1 MRIVELQ
8 TRPLTEAAPTPN
20 TIITEKDTIIAQQV
34 SASEAEL
41 YVTDEKGKVLKV
53 KGGGSSSGTAG
64 AGTTPALQD
73 VLTAGNELG
82 GKEIA
87 GELVVKDGATAADNY
102 TLSAK
107 KESLQY
113 GGYKQNGEYYTL
125 DVSRDGLVSASNVEV
140 NGNYMDTSFRADSKG
155 IDFKTDAPSH
165 AVGAG
170 FKASTEG
177 VLYEAWGSDSNG
189 LTLALNDSE
198 FKVELNQNGG
208 SADTLSLDI
217 NAGLS
222 SSKYYEPTKDEQYV
236 QKKYLDDKLAG
247 LSTGGGEKI
256 DVTVDRMYLTYA
268 GKLAVDI
275 TVNGIPGHKVTD
287 PNLFD
292 HSTFRMKVANV
303 GGGNVPAYFTFG
315 PTGNATIEKT
325 YVYANTGAV
334 KAHIEVVLPNS
345 TVDRWG
351 EPNPHGD
358 IFKQTWGF
366 FAYVPEAGMPFDKG
380 ARSMMT
386 YYGEVYDKRQS
397 GVVNFKLQDGKQ
409 STLIPSTE
417 EYKFFAFDADTF
429 KAEDPI
435 NSTYS
440 YLINNGIPIGSQ
452 DVQSGYILSDNRI
465 MPNPTPNQVTEW
477 ELTFKLGGEDASRIT
492 NILDYMVVVYDSENN
507 PLEHV
512 HFDFFNDST
521 GEVATARAKLTTIN
535 KFKNIVGNGRGF
547 KFGIKINRGILDLN
561 YDVKFE
567 LVNIKRTS
575 RALV

>member
-53 KGGGSSSGTAG
+53 KGGSSSSGTAG
-64 AGTTPALQD
+64 TGTAPALQE
-73 VLTAGNELG
+73 VLTAGNELA
-82 GKEIA
+82 GKEMK
-87 GELVVKDGATAADNY
+87 GELVVKDGDTATDNY

-107 KESLQY
+107 KESLRY
-113 GGYKQNGEYYTL
+113 EGYKQNGETYDL
-125 DVSRDGLVSASNVEV
+125 HVSKDGLIYSSNVEV
-140 NGNYMDTSFRADSKG
+140 NGNHMDASFRADSKSVH
-155 IDFKTDAPSH
+155 FNTDAPSH
-165 AVGAG
+165 EVGAE

-177 VLYEAWGSDSNG
+177 ILYQAWGSDSNG
-189 LTLALNDSE
+189 LALALNNSE

-236 QKKYLDDKLAG
+236 QKKYVDSLL
-247 LSTGGGEKI
+247 GGGKI

-275 TVNGIPGHKVTD
+275 TINGLSEVKMQD
-287 PNLFD
+287 PNLLEY
-292 HSTFRMKVANV
+292 STFRMKVATLT
-303 GGGNVPAYFTFG
+303 GSIQAHFTFG
-315 PTGNATIEKT
+315 PTGNATIKKT
-325 YVYANTGAV
+325 YEYRYTGTV
-334 KAHIEVVLPNS
+334 KAHIEAVLPPLA
-345 TVDRWG
+345 VDKWG
-351 EPNPHGD
+351 EPSPSKDVFN
-358 IFKQTWGF
+358 QTQGF
-366 FAYVPEAGMPFDKG
+366 FMYIPEAGMPFNEG
-380 ARSMMT
+380 VRSRMT
-386 YYGEVYDKRQS
+386 SYGEVYDKRQS

-429 KAEDPI
+429 KAEDPVD
-435 NSTYS
+435 SKYS
-440 YLINNGIPIGSQ
+440 YFINNGIPIGSQ

-477 ELTFKLGGEDASRIT
+477 DLTFKVSGENASVLVGGFAHRA
-492 NILDYMVVVYDSENN
+492 VVYDAENN
-507 PLEHV
+507 LI
-512 HFDFFNDST
+512 D
-521 GEVATARAKLTTIN
+521 EVYIDAYSNSNNEVTSVRAKLTTIN
-535 KFKNIVGNGRGF
+535 KFKNIVGDKRGF
-547 KFGIKINRGILDLN
+547 KFGIRINSESADSDI
-561 YDVKFE
+561 KFE

>member
-53 KGGGSSSGTAG
+53 KGGSSSSGTAG

-73 VLTAGNELG
+73 VLTAGNDLA
-82 GKEIA
+82 GKEIK
-87 GELVVKDGATAADNY
+87 GELVVKDGDTTTDNY

-107 KESLQY
+107 KESLRY
-113 GGYKQNGEYYTL
+113 EGYKQNGETYDL
-125 DVSRDGLVSASNVEV
+125 HVSKDGLIYSSNVEV
-140 NGNYMDTSFRADSKG
+140 NGNHMDASFRADSKG
-155 IDFKTDAPSH
+155 IEFNTDAPSH
-165 AVGAG
+165 EVGG
-170 FKASTEG
+170 QFKASTEG
-177 VLYEAWGSDSNG
+177 VLYQAWGSDSNG
-189 LTLALNDSE
+189 LTLALNNSE

-275 TVNGIPGHKVTD
+275 TINGLPGNKVPD
-287 PNLFD
+287 PNLFE
-292 HSTFRMKVANV
+292 HSTFRMKVATMSGSNQ
-303 GGGNVPAYFTFG
+303 AIFTFG

-325 YVYANTGAV
+325 YMYANTGTV
-334 KAHIEVVLPNS
+334 KAHIEAVLPNS
-345 TVDRWG
+345 AVDRWG
-351 EPNPHGD
+351 ETNPRKD
-358 IFKQTWGF
+358 IFNQTQGF
-366 FAYVPEAGMPFDKG
+366 FVYIPEAGMPFNNG
-380 ARSMMT
+380 VRSRMT
-386 YYGEVYDKRQS
+386 HYGEVYDKRQS
-397 GVVNFKLQDGKQ
+397 GVVNFKLQDGKK
-409 STLIPSTE
+409 STIVPSTE

-435 NSTYS
+435 DSTYS
-440 YLINNGIPIGSQ
+440 YFINNGIPIGSQ
-452 DVQSGYILSDNRI
+452 DVQSGYILSNNRI

-512 HFDFFNDST
+512 HFDFFNDSA

>member
-53 KGGGSSSGTAG
+53 KGGSSSSGTAG
-64 AGTTPALQD
+64 TGTAPALQE
-73 VLTAGNELG
+73 VLTAGNELA
-82 GKEIA
+82 GKEMK
-87 GELVVKDGATAADNY
+87 GELVVKDGDTTTDNY

-107 KESLQY
+107 KESLRY
-113 GGYKQNGEYYTL
+113 EGYKQNGETCDL
-125 DVSRDGLVSASNVEV
+125 LVSKDGLIYSSNVEV
-140 NGNYMDTSFRADSKG
+140 NGNHMDASFRADSKSVH
-155 IDFKTDAPSH
+155 FNTDAPSH
-165 AVGAG
+165 EVGAE

-177 VLYEAWGSDSNG
+177 ILYQTWGSDSNG
-189 LTLALNDSE
+189 LALALNNSE
-198 FKVELNQNGG
+198 FRVELNTTGN
-208 SADTLSLDI
+208 ADTLNLNI
-217 NAGLS
+217 NEGLS
-222 SSKYYEPTKDEQYV
+222 SSKYYEPTKDGQFV
-236 QKKYLDDKLAG
+236 QKKYVDDRLAG
-247 LSTGGGEKI
+247 LSTRGGEKI

-275 TVNGIPGHKVTD
+275 TVNGLPGHKVSD

-303 GGGNVPAYFTFG
+303 SGGNVPAYFTFG

-325 YVYANTGAV
+325 YTYANTGTV

-351 EPNPHGD
+351 ESNPRAD

-386 YYGEVYDKRQS
+386 YYGGVYDKRQS

-417 EYKFFAFDADTF
+417 EYRFFSFDADTF

-452 DVQSGYILSDNRI
+452 DVQSGYILSNNRI

-477 ELTFKLGGEDASRIT
+477 DLTFKVSGPDISTIT
-492 NILDYMVVVYDSENN
+492 TLSDYMVVVYDSENN

-512 HFDFFNDST
+512 HFDFYNNSD
-521 GEVATARAKLTTIN
+521 GETTTARAKLTTFN

-547 KFGIKINRGILDLN
+547 KFGIKINRGVLALN
-561 YDVKFE
+561 YDAKFE

>member
-53 KGGGSSSGTAG
+53 KGGSSSSGTAG
-64 AGTTPALQD
+64 AGTTPALQE
-73 VLTAGNELG
+73 VLTAGNELA
-82 GKEIA
+82 GKEIK
-87 GELVVKDGATAADNY
+87 GELVVKDGDTTTDNY

-107 KESLQY
+107 KESLRY
-113 GGYKQNGEYYTL
+113 EGYKQNGETYDL
-125 DVSRDGLVSASNVEV
+125 HVSKDGLIYSSNVEV
-140 NGNYMDTSFRADSKG
+140 NGNHMDASFRADSKSVH
-155 IDFKTDAPSH
+155 FNTDAPSH
-165 AVGAG
+165 EVGAE

-177 VLYEAWGSDSNG
+177 ILYQAWGSDSNG
-189 LTLALNDSE
+189 LALALNNSE
-198 FKVELNQNGG
+198 FKVELNQNGDV
-208 SADTLSLDI
+208 DTLSLDI

-268 GKLAVDI
+268 GKLAIDI

-292 HSTFRMKVANV
+292 HSTFRMKVAT
-303 GGGNVPAYFTFG
+303 GGGNIPAYFTFG

-325 YVYANTGAV
+325 YVYSNTGTV
-334 KAHIEVVLPNS
+334 KAHIEAVLPNN

-351 EPNPHGD
+351 ESNPRAD

-386 YYGEVYDKRQS
+386 HYGEVYDKRQS

-452 DVQSGYILSDNRI
+452 DVQSGYILSNNRI

-477 ELTFKLGGEDASRIT
+477 ELTFKLGGADVSKIPDL
-492 NILDYMVVVYDSENN
+492 LDYMVVVYDSENN

-575 RALV
+575 KALV

>member
-1 MRIVELQ
+1 MSDKKFKFKAV
-8 TRPLTEAAPTPN
+8 PLGGSAPTPGSTGN
-20 TIITEKDTIIAQQV
+20 ETYTLFAKQLTSTTFTPI
-34 SASEAEL
+34 
-41 YVTDEKGKVLKV
+41 VTDGNGKALEMVTSS
-53 KGGGSSSGTAG
+53 GGGG
-64 AGTTPALQD
+64 TPAPAVTPTLSQ
-73 VLTAGNELG
+73 VLSAGNTLD
-82 GKEIA
+82 GKEIS
-87 GELVVKDGATAADNY
+87 GDLRVVNEELTAAGSKNLEFVIRDNNLEFY
-102 TLSAK
+102 
-107 KESLQY
+107 
-113 GGYKQNGEYYTL
+113 
-125 DVSRDGLVSASNVEV
+125 SRELTHRENLE
-140 NGNYMDTSFRADSKG
+140 FRASLSDLHYE
-155 IDFKTDAPSH
+155 SH
-165 AVGAG
+165 V
-170 FKASTEG
+170 E
-177 VLYEAWGSDSNG
+177 NG
-189 LTLALNDSE
+189 DTFGLHLAD
-198 FKVELNQNGG
+198 NGY
-208 SADTLSLDI
+208 DI
-217 NAGLS
+217 NIPNKNSGIS
-222 SSKYYEPTKDEQYV
+222 SSTLNLKFDSLTGLYSSEIFPVTEDGQFI

-325 YVYANTGAV
+325 YMYSQTGTV
-334 KAHIEVVLPNS
+334 KAHIEAVLPNS
-345 TVDRWG
+345 AVDRWG
-351 EPNPHGD
+351 ETNPRKD
-358 IFKQTWGF
+358 IFNQTQGF
-366 FAYVPEAGMPFDKG
+366 FVYIPEAGMPFNNG
-380 ARSMMT
+380 VRSRMT
-386 YYGEVYDKRQS
+386 HYGEVYDKRQS

-417 EYKFFAFDADTF
+417 EYKFFAFGADTF
-429 KAEDPI
+429 KAEGPVD
-435 NSTYS
+435 STYS

-512 HFDFFNDST
+512 HFDFFNDSA

>member
-64 AGTTPALQD
+64 TGTTSPQNLSQ
-73 VLTAGNELG
+73 VLTAGNDLD
-82 GKEIA
+82 GKEMK
-87 GELVVKDGATAADNY
+87 GELVVKDGDTATDNY

-107 KESLQY
+107 KESLRY
-113 GGYKQNGEYYTL
+113 EGYKQNGETYDL
-125 DVSRDGLVSASNVEV
+125 HVSREGLIYSSNVEV
-140 NGNYMDTSFRADSKG
+140 NGNHMDASFRADSKG
-155 IDFKTDAPSH
+155 IEFNTDAPSH
-165 AVGAG
+165 EVGG
-170 FKASTEG
+170 QFKASTEG
-177 VLYEAWGSDSNG
+177 VLYQAWGSDSNG
-189 LTLALNDSE
+189 LTLALNNAE

-236 QKKYLDDKLAG
+236 QKKYVDSLL
-247 LSTGGGEKI
+247 GGGKMDI
-256 DVTVDRMYLTYA
+256 TVDRMYLTYA

-275 TVNGIPGHKVTD
+275 TINGLPGNKVPD

-292 HSTFRMKVANV
+292 HSTFRMKVATVSGSNQ
-303 GGGNVPAYFTFG
+303 AIFTFG

-325 YVYANTGAV
+325 YMYANTGTV
-334 KAHIEVVLPNS
+334 KAHIEAVLPPS
-345 TVDRWG
+345 AVDKWG
-351 EPNPHGD
+351 ETNPRKD
-358 IFKQTWGF
+358 IFNQTQGF
-366 FAYVPEAGMPFDKG
+366 FVYMPEAGMSFNDG
-380 ARSMMT
+380 VRSRMT
-386 YYGEVYDKRQS
+386 CYGEVYDKRQS

-417 EYKFFAFDADTF
+417 EYRFFAFDADTF
-429 KAEDPI
+429 KAEDPVD
-435 NSTYS
+435 SKYS
-440 YLINNGIPIGSQ
+440 YFINNGIPIGSQ

-477 ELTFKLGGEDASRIT
+477 DLTFKVSGENASVLVGGFAHRA
-492 NILDYMVVVYDSENN
+492 VVYDAENN
-507 PLEHV
+507 LI
-512 HFDFFNDST
+512 D
-521 GEVATARAKLTTIN
+521 EVYIDAYSNSNNEVTSVRAKLTTIN
-535 KFKNIVGNGRGF
+535 KFKNIVGDKRGF
-547 KFGIKINRGILDLN
+547 KFGIRINSESADSDI
-561 YDVKFE
+561 KFE

>member
-53 KGGGSSSGTAG
+53 KGGSSSSGTAG
-64 AGTTPALQD
+64 TGTASSQTLSQ
-73 VLTAGNELG
+73 VLTAGNDLD
-82 GKEIA
+82 GKEMK
-87 GELVVKDGATAADNY
+87 GELVVKDGDTTTDNY

-107 KESLQY
+107 KESLRY
-113 GGYKQNGEYYTL
+113 EGYKQNGESYDL
-125 DVSRDGLVSASNVEV
+125 NVSREGLIYSSNVEV
-140 NGNYMDTSFRADSKG
+140 DGNHMDASFKADSKG
-155 IDFKTDAPSH
+155 IDFNTDASGH

-177 VLYEAWGSDSNG
+177 VLYQAWGSDSNG
-189 LTLALNDSE
+189 LTLALNNSE
-198 FKVELNQNGG
+198 FRVELNTAGN
-208 SADTLSLDI
+208 ADTLNLNI
-217 NAGLS
+217 NEGLS
-222 SSKYYEPTKDEQYV
+222 SSKYYEPTKDGQFV
-236 QKKYLDDKLAG
+236 QKKYVDDRLAG

-275 TVNGIPGHKVTD
+275 TVNGIPGHKVSD

-292 HSTFRMKVANV
+292 HSTFRMKVATLTGSNQ
-303 GGGNVPAYFTFG
+303 AHFTFG

-325 YVYANTGAV
+325 YMYNNTGTV
-334 KAHIEVVLPNS
+334 KAHIEAVLPPS
-345 TVDRWG
+345 TVDKWG
-351 EPNPHGD
+351 ESNPRKD
-358 IFKQTWGF
+358 IFNQTQGF
-366 FAYVPEAGMPFDKG
+366 FVYVPEAGMSPNDG
-380 ARSMMT
+380 VRSRMT
-386 YYGEVYDKRQS
+386 SYGEVYDKRQS
-397 GVVNFKLQDGKQ
+397 GAVNFKLQDGKQ
-409 STLIPSTE
+409 SALIHSTD
-417 EYKFFAFDADTF
+417 EYQFFTFDADTF

-435 NSTYS
+435 DSTYS
-440 YLINNGIPIGSQ
+440 YFINNGIPIGSQ
-452 DVQSGYILSDNRI
+452 DVQSGYILSNNRI
-465 MPNPTPNQVTEW
+465 MPNPTPNQVTDW
-477 ELTFKLGGEDASRIT
+477 ELTIKLGGADVSKISNNPEYTA
-492 NILDYMVVVYDSENN
+492 VVYDSENN

-512 HFDFFNDST
+512 HLDIFTDSE
-521 GEVATARAKLTTIN
+521 GEPSTARAKFTTVN

-547 KFGIKINRGILDLN
+547 KFGIRINRGTLELN
-561 YDVKFE
+561 DDIKFD

>member
-1 MRIVELQ
+1 MRIAELQ

-53 KGGGSSSGTAG
+53 KGGSSSSGTAG
-64 AGTTPALQD
+64 TGTAPALQE
-73 VLTAGNELG
+73 VLTAGNELA
-82 GKEIA
+82 GKEMK
-87 GELVVKDGATAADNY
+87 GELVVKDGDTTTDNY

-107 KESLQY
+107 KESLRY
-113 GGYKQNGEYYTL
+113 EGYKQNGETCDL
-125 DVSRDGLVSASNVEV
+125 LVSKDGLIYSSNVEV
-140 NGNYMDTSFRADSKG
+140 NGNHMDASFRADSKSVH
-155 IDFKTDAPSH
+155 FNTDAPSH
-165 AVGAG
+165 EVGAE

-177 VLYEAWGSDSNG
+177 ILYQTWGSDSNG
-189 LTLALNDSE
+189 LALALNNSE
-198 FKVELNQNGG
+198 FRVELNTTGN
-208 SADTLSLDI
+208 ADTLNLNI
-217 NAGLS
+217 NEGLS
-222 SSKYYEPTKDEQYV
+222 SSKYYEPTKDGQFV
-236 QKKYLDDKLAG
+236 QKKYVDDRLAG

-275 TVNGIPGHKVTD
+275 TVNGLPGHKVSD

-303 GGGNVPAYFTFG
+303 SGGNVPAYFTFG

-325 YVYANTGAV
+325 YTYANTGTV
-334 KAHIEVVLPNS
+334 KAHIEAVLPNN

-351 EPNPHGD
+351 ESNPRAD

-417 EYKFFAFDADTF
+417 EYRFFSFDADTF

-452 DVQSGYILSDNRI
+452 DVQSGYILSNNRI

-477 ELTFKLGGEDASRIT
+477 DLTFKVSGPDISTIT
-492 NILDYMVVVYDSENN
+492 TLSDYMVVVYDSENN

-512 HFDFFNDST
+512 HFDFYNNSD
-521 GEVATARAKLTTIN
+521 GETTTARAKLTTFN

-547 KFGIKINRGILDLN
+547 KFGIKINRGVLALN
-561 YDVKFE
+561 YDAKFE

>member
-53 KGGGSSSGTAG
+53 KGGSSSSGTAG

-73 VLTAGNELG
+73 VLTVGNELG
-82 GKEIA
+82 GKEIK
-87 GELVVKDGATAADNY
+87 GELVVKDGDTTTDNY

-107 KESLQY
+107 KESLRY
-113 GGYKQNGEYYTL
+113 EGYKQNGETCDL
-125 DVSRDGLVSASNVEV
+125 LVSKDGLTYSSNVEV
-140 NGNYMDTSFRADSKG
+140 NGNHMDASFRADSKG
-155 IDFKTDAPSH
+155 IEFNTDAPSH
-165 AVGAG
+165 EVGG
-170 FKASTEG
+170 QFKASTEG
-177 VLYEAWGSDSNG
+177 VLYQAWGSDSNG
-189 LTLALNDSE
+189 LTLALNNSE
-198 FKVELNQNGG
+198 FKVELNQSGG
-208 SADTLSLDI
+208 NADTLSLGI

-325 YVYANTGAV
+325 YMYANTGTV
-334 KAHIEVVLPNS
+334 KAHIEAVLPNS

-351 EPNPHGD
+351 ETNPRKD
-358 IFKQTWGF
+358 IFNQTQGF
-366 FAYVPEAGMPFDKG
+366 FVYIPEAGMPFDKG
-380 ARSMMT
+380 ARSRMT
-386 YYGEVYDKRQS
+386 NYGEVYDKRQS

-409 STLIPSTE
+409 STLIHSTE

-435 NSTYS
+435 DSTYS

-452 DVQSGYILSDNRI
+452 SIQSGYILSNNRI

-477 ELTFKLGGEDASRIT
+477 DLTFKVSGENSTVLPTSNEHLA
-492 NILDYMVVVYDSENN
+492 VVYDAENN
-507 PLEHV
+507 IVDEAILNV
-512 HFDFFNDST
+512 VLNAA
-521 GEVATARAKLTTIN
+521 GEVISVRAKLTTVN
-535 KFKNIVGNGRGF
+535 KFKNILGDKRGF
-547 KFGIKINRGILDLN
+547 KFGIKVTSNYNTDIN
-561 YDVKFE
+561 FE

>member
-1 MRIVELQ
+1 MI
-8 TRPLTEAAPTPN
+8 N
-20 TIITEKDTIIAQQV
+20 GKIITTIPVVKQQ
-34 SASEAEL
+34 ATL
-41 YVTDEKGKVLKV
+41 YFLEKGTNQFELSLADDNGVLRTLYSGA
-53 KGGGSSSGTAG
+53 GGGGTGTASPQ
-64 AGTTPALQD
+64 TLSQ
-73 VLTAGNELG
+73 VLTAGNDLD
-82 GKEIA
+82 GKEIV
-87 GELVVKDGATAADNY
+87 GDLVVKDGDTTTDNY

-107 KESLQY
+107 KESLRY
-113 GGYKQNGEYYTL
+113 EGYKQNGESYDL
-125 DVSRDGLVSASNVEV
+125 NVSRDGLIYSSNVEV
-140 NGNYMDTSFRADSKG
+140 DGNHMDASFRADSKG
-155 IDFKTDAPSH
+155 IDFNTDASSH

-170 FKASTEG
+170 FKANTEG
-177 VLYEAWGSDSNG
+177 ILYQAWGSDSNG
-189 LTLALNDSE
+189 LTLALNNSE

-256 DVTVDRMYLTYA
+256 DITVDRMYLTYA

-275 TVNGIPGHKVTD
+275 TINGLSDVKMQD

-292 HSTFRMKVANV
+292 HSTFRMKVATLT
-303 GGGNVPAYFTFG
+303 GSMQAHFTFG
-315 PTGNATIEKT
+315 PTGNATIKKT
-325 YVYANTGAV
+325 YDYRNTGTV
-334 KAHIEVVLPNS
+334 KAHIEAVLPS
-345 TVDRWG
+345 LAVDKWG
-351 EPNPHGD
+351 ESSPSKDVFN
-358 IFKQTWGF
+358 QTQGF
-366 FAYVPEAGMPFDKG
+366 FLYIPEAGMSPNDG
-380 ARSMMT
+380 IRSRMT
-386 YYGEVYDKRQS
+386 CYGEVYDKRQS

-417 EYKFFAFDADTF
+417 EYKFFAFDATTF

-435 NSTYS
+435 DSKYS
-440 YLINNGIPIGSQ
+440 YFINNGIPIGSQ

-465 MPNPTPNQVTEW
+465 MPNPTPNQVTDW
-477 ELTFKLGGEDASRIT
+477 ELTIKLGGEDASRIT

-512 HFDFFNDST
+512 HFDFFNDSA

-575 RALV
+575 KSLD

>member
-53 KGGGSSSGTAG
+53 KGGSSSSGTAG

-73 VLTAGNELG
+73 VLTAGNDLA
-82 GKEIA
+82 GKEIK
-87 GELVVKDGATAADNY
+87 GELVVKDGGTTTDNY

-107 KESLQY
+107 KESLRY
-113 GGYKQNGEYYTL
+113 EGYKQNGETYDL
-125 DVSRDGLVSASNVEV
+125 HVSKDGLIYSSNVEV
-140 NGNYMDTSFRADSKG
+140 NGNHMDASFRADSKG
-155 IDFKTDAPSH
+155 IEFNTDAPSH
-165 AVGAG
+165 EVGG
-170 FKASTEG
+170 QFKASTEG
-177 VLYEAWGSDSNG
+177 VLYQAWGSDSNG
-189 LTLALNDSE
+189 LTLALNNSE

-275 TVNGIPGHKVTD
+275 TINGLPGNKVPD
-287 PNLFD
+287 PNLFE
-292 HSTFRMKVANV
+292 HSTFRMKVATMSGSNQ
-303 GGGNVPAYFTFG
+303 AIFTFG

-325 YVYANTGAV
+325 YMYNNTGTV
-334 KAHIEVVLPNS
+334 KAHIEAVLPNS
-345 TVDRWG
+345 AVDRWG
-351 EPNPHGD
+351 ETNPRKD
-358 IFKQTWGF
+358 IFNQTQGF
-366 FAYVPEAGMPFDKG
+366 FVYIPEAGMPFNNG
-380 ARSMMT
+380 VRSRMT
-386 YYGEVYDKRQS
+386 HYGEVYDKRQS
-397 GVVNFKLQDGKQ
+397 GVVNFKLQDGKK
-409 STLIPSTE
+409 STIVPSTE

-435 NSTYS
+435 DSTYS
-440 YLINNGIPIGSQ
+440 YFINNGIPIGSQ
-452 DVQSGYILSDNRI
+452 DVQSGYILSNNRI

-512 HFDFFNDST
+512 HFDFFNDSA